1 MEAIREFKDAYAF
14 LSNFYNAPVKYK
26 GLIYLNAEAAF
37 QAQKETYDENR
48 EQYTTMNP
56 AQAKIVGRSCDLRK
70 DWEEIKEQA
79 MYEIVKAKFTQ
90 SENLTR
96 LLLATGDAY
105 LEEGNWWHDT
115 TWGVCNG
122 VGENKLGKI
131 LMRVREELDGG
142 TWK

>member
-1 MEAIREFKDAYAF
+1 MLLDEADDIVVLYLR
-14 LSNFYNAPVKYK
+14 
-26 GLIYLNAEAAF
+26 GLEAAF
-37 QAQKETYDENR
+37 QAQKESCEKDK
-48 EQYTTMNP
+48 EQYTRMNP
-56 AQAKIVGRSCDLRK
+56 AQAKLVGRNCNLRE
-70 DWEEIKEQA
+70 DWEEIKEQT

-90 SENLTR
+90 NEALAR

-122 VGENKLGKI
+122 VGQNKLGKI

>member
-1 MEAIREFKDAYAF
+1 MEVIREFIDAYAF
-14 LSNFYNAPVKYK
+14 LSNFYHSPVKYRN
-26 GLIYLNAEAAF
+26 LIYLNAEAAF
-37 QAQKETYDENR
+37 QAQKESCEKDK
-48 EQYTTMNP
+48 EQYTRMNP
-56 AQAKIVGRSCDLRK
+56 AQAKLVGRNCNLRE
-70 DWEEIKEQA
+70 DWEEIKEQT

-90 SENLTR
+90 NEVLAR

-122 VGENKLGKI
+122 VGQNKLGKI

-142 TWK
+142 TWE

>member
-1 MEAIREFKDAYAF
+1 MEVIREFIDAYAF
-14 LSNFYNAPVKYK
+14 LSNFYHSPVKYRN
-26 GLIYLNAEAAF
+26 LIYLNAEAAF
-37 QAQKETYDENR
+37 QAQKESCEKDK
-48 EQYTTMNP
+48 EQYTRMNP
-56 AQAKIVGRSCDLRK
+56 AQAKLVGRNCNLRE
-70 DWEEIKEQA
+70 DWEEIKEQT

-90 SENLTR
+90 NEALAR
-96 LLLATGDAY
+96 LLLDTGDAY

-142 TWK
+142 IWE

>member
-1 MEAIREFKDAYAF
+1 MEVIREFIDAYAF
-14 LSNFYNAPVKYK
+14 LSNFYHSPVKYRN
-26 GLIYLNAEAAF
+26 LIYLNAEAAF
-37 QAQKETYDENR
+37 QAQKESCEKDK
-48 EQYTTMNP
+48 EQYTRMNP
-56 AQAKIVGRSCDLRK
+56 AQAKLVGRNCNLRE
-70 DWEEIKEQA
+70 DWEEIKEQT

-90 SENLTR
+90 NEALAK

-122 VGENKLGKI
+122 VGQNKLGKI

-142 TWK
+142 TWE

>member
-1 MEAIREFKDAYAF
+1 MEVIREFRDAYAF
-14 LSNFYNAPVKYK
+14 LSNFYCSPIKYK

-37 QAQKETYDENR
+37 QAQKETCEKDK
-48 EQYTTMNP
+48 EQYTRMNP
-56 AQAKIVGRSCDLRK
+56 AQAKLVGRNCNLRE
-70 DWEEIKEQA
+70 DWEEIKEQI

-90 SENLTR
+90 NPNLAR
-96 LLLATGDAY
+96 LLLDTGNAY

-122 VGENKLGKI
+122 VGQNKLGKI

-142 TWK
+142 TWE

>member
-1 MEAIREFKDAYAF
+1 MEVIREFIDAYAF
-14 LSNFYNAPVKYK
+14 LSNFYHSPVKYRN
-26 GLIYLNAEAAF
+26 LIYLNAEAAF
-37 QAQKETYDENR
+37 QAQKESCEKDK
-48 EQYTTMNP
+48 EQYTRINP
-56 AQAKIVGRSCDLRK
+56 AQAKLVGRNCNLRE
-70 DWEEIKEQA
+70 DWEEIKEQT

-90 SENLTR
+90 NEALAR

-122 VGENKLGKI
+122 VGQNKLGKI

>member
-1 MEAIREFKDAYAF
+1 MEVIREFIDAYAF
-14 LSNFYNAPVKYK
+14 LSNFYHSPVKYRN
-26 GLIYLNAEAAF
+26 LIYLNAEAAF
-37 QAQKETYDENR
+37 QAQKESCEKDK
-48 EQYTTMNP
+48 EQYTRMNP
-56 AQAKIVGRSCDLRK
+56 AQAKLVGRNCNLRE
-70 DWEEIKEQA
+70 DWEEIKEQT

-90 SENLTR
+90 NEALAR

-122 VGENKLGKI
+122 LGQNKLGKI

-142 TWK
+142 TWE

>member
-1 MEAIREFKDAYAF
+1 MEVIREFIDAYAF
-14 LSNFYNAPVKYK
+14 LSNFYHSPVKYRN
-26 GLIYLNAEAAF
+26 LIYLNAEAAF
-37 QAQKETYDENR
+37 QAQKESCEKDK
-48 EQYTTMNP
+48 EQYTRMNP
-56 AQAKIVGRSCDLRK
+56 AQAKLVGRNCNLRE
-70 DWEEIKEQA
+70 DWEEIKEQT

-90 SENLTR
+90 NEALAR

-122 VGENKLGKI
+122 VGQNKLGKI
-131 LMRVREELDGG
+131 LMRLREELDGG

>member
-1 MEAIREFKDAYAF
+1 MEAIREFIDAYAF
-14 LSNFYNAPVKYK
+14 LSNFYHSPVKYRN
-26 GLIYLNAEAAF
+26 LIYLNAEAAF
-37 QAQKETYDENR
+37 QAQKESCEKDK
-48 EQYTTMNP
+48 EQYTRMNP
-56 AQAKIVGRSCDLRK
+56 AQAKLVGRNCNLRE
-70 DWEEIKEQA
+70 DWEEIKEQT

-90 SENLTR
+90 NKALAR

-131 LMRVREELDGG
+131 LMCVREELDGG
-142 TWK
+142 IWE

>member
-1 MEAIREFKDAYAF
+1 MEAIKNFFDAYAF
-14 LSNFYNAPVKYK
+14 LSNFYHSPVKYRN
-26 GLIYLNAEAAF
+26 LIYLNAEAAF
-37 QAQKETYDENR
+37 QAQKESCEKDK
-48 EQYTTMNP
+48 EQYTRMNP
-56 AQAKIVGRSCDLRK
+56 AQAKLVGRNCNLRE
-70 DWEEIKEQA
+70 DWEEIKEQT

-90 SENLTR
+90 NKALAR

-142 TWK
+142 IWE

>member
-1 MEAIREFKDAYAF
+1 MEAIREFRDAYAF
-14 LSNFYNAPVKYK
+14 LSNFYCSPIKYK

-37 QAQKETYDENR
+37 QAQKESCEKDK
-48 EQYTTMNP
+48 EQYTRMNP
-56 AQAKIVGRSCDLRK
+56 AQAKLVGRNCNLRE
-70 DWEEIKEQA
+70 DWEEIKEQT

-90 SENLTR
+90 NKALAR

-122 VGENKLGKI
+122 VGQNKLGKI

-142 TWK
+142 IWE

>member
-1 MEAIREFKDAYAF
+1 MEAIREFIDAYAF
-14 LSNFYNAPVKYK
+14 LSNFYHSPVKYRN
-26 GLIYLNAEAAF
+26 LIYLNAEAAF
-37 QAQKETYDENR
+37 QAQKESCEKDK
-48 EQYTTMNP
+48 EQYTRMNP
-56 AQAKIVGRSCDLRK
+56 AQAKLVGRNCNLRK
-70 DWEEIKEQA
+70 DWEEIKEQT

-90 SENLTR
+90 NENLAK

-122 VGENKLGKI
+122 VGQNKLGKI

-142 TWK
+142 SWK

>member
-1 MEAIREFKDAYAF
+1 MEVIREFIDAYAF
-14 LSNFYNAPVKYK
+14 LSNFYHSPVKYRN
-26 GLIYLNAEAAF
+26 LIYLNAEAAF
-37 QAQKETYDENR
+37 QAQKESCEKDK
-48 EQYTTMNP
+48 EQYTRMNP
-56 AQAKIVGRSCDLRK
+56 AQAKLVGRNCNLRE
-70 DWEEIKEQA
+70 DWEEIKEQT

-90 SENLTR
+90 NKALAR

-122 VGENKLGKI
+122 VGQNKLGKI

-142 TWK
+142 TWE

>member
-1 MEAIREFKDAYAF
+1 MEVIREFIDAYAF
-14 LSNFYNAPVKYK
+14 LSNFYHSPVKYRN
-26 GLIYLNAEAAF
+26 LIYLNAEAAF
-37 QAQKETYDENR
+37 QAQKESCEKDK
-48 EQYTTMNP
+48 EQYTRMNP
-56 AQAKIVGRSCDLRK
+56 AQAKLVGRNCNLRE
-70 DWEEIKEQA
+70 DWEEIKEQT

-90 SENLTR
+90 NETLAR

-122 VGENKLGKI
+122 VGQNKLGKI

>member
-1 MEAIREFKDAYAF
+1 MEAIRKFIDAYAF
-14 LSNFYNAPVKYK
+14 LSNFYHSPVKYRN
-26 GLIYLNAEAAF
+26 LIYLNAEAAF
-37 QAQKETYDENR
+37 QAQKESCEKDK
-48 EQYTTMNP
+48 EQYTRMNP
-56 AQAKIVGRSCDLRK
+56 AQAKLVGRNCNLRE
-70 DWEEIKEQA
+70 DWEEIKEQT

-90 SENLTR
+90 NKALAR

-131 LMRVREELDGG
+131 LMRVREELGG
-142 TWK
+142 GIWE

>member
-1 MEAIREFKDAYAF
+1 MEVIREFIDAYAF
-14 LSNFYNAPVKYK
+14 LSNFYHSPVKYRN
-26 GLIYLNAEAAF
+26 LIYLNAEAAF
-37 QAQKETYDENR
+37 QAQKESCEKDK
-48 EQYTTMNP
+48 EQYTRMNP
-56 AQAKIVGRSCDLRK
+56 AQAKLVGRNCNLRE
-70 DWEEIKEQA
+70 DWEEIKEQT

-90 SENLTR
+90 NEALAR

-122 VGENKLGKI
+122 VGQNKLGKI
-131 LMRVREELDGG
+131 RMRVREELDGG

>member
-1 MEAIREFKDAYAF
+1 MEAIREFIDAYAF
-14 LSNFYNAPVKYK
+14 LSNFYHSPVKYRN
-26 GLIYLNAEAAF
+26 LIYLNAEAAF
-37 QAQKETYDENR
+37 QAQKESCEKDK
-48 EQYTTMNP
+48 EQYTRMNP
-56 AQAKIVGRSCDLRK
+56 AQAKLVGRNCNLRE
-70 DWEEIKEQA
+70 DWEEIKEQT

-90 SENLTR
+90 NEALAR

-122 VGENKLGKI
+122 VGQNKLGKI

-142 TWK
+142 TWE

>member
-1 MEAIREFKDAYAF
+1 MEVIREFIDAYAF
-14 LSNFYNAPVKYK
+14 LSNFYHSPVKYRN
-26 GLIYLNAEAAF
+26 LIYLNAEAAF
-37 QAQKETYDENR
+37 QAQKESCEKDK
-48 EQYTTMNP
+48 EQYTRMNP
-56 AQAKIVGRSCDLRK
+56 AQAKLVGRNCNLRE
-70 DWEEIKEQA
+70 DWEEIKEQT

-90 SENLTR
+90 NEVLAR

-122 VGENKLGKI
+122 VGQNKLGKI

-142 TWK
+142 IWE

>member
-1 MEAIREFKDAYAF
+1 MEAIREFIDAYAF
-14 LSNFYNAPVKYK
+14 LSNFYHSPIKYK

-37 QAQKETYDENR
+37 QAQKETCEKDK
-48 EQYTTMNP
+48 EQYTRMNP
-56 AQAKIVGRSCDLRK
+56 AQAKLVGRNCNLRE
-70 DWEEIKEQA
+70 DWEEIKEQI

-90 SENLTR
+90 NQNLAR
-96 LLLATGDAY
+96 LLIATGDAY
-105 LEEGNWWHDT
+105 LEEGNWWKDT

-142 TWK
+142 IWE

>member
-1 MEAIREFKDAYAF
+1 MEAIREFIDAYAF
-14 LSNFYNAPVKYK
+14 LSNFYHSPVKYRN
-26 GLIYLNAEAAF
+26 LIYLNAEAAF
-37 QAQKETYDENR
+37 QAQKESCEKDKK
-48 EQYTTMNP
+48 QYTRMNP
-56 AQAKIVGRSCDLRK
+56 AQAKLVGRNCNLRE
-70 DWEEIKEQA
+70 DWEEIKEQT

-90 SENLTR
+90 NKALAR

-142 TWK
+142 IWE

>member
-1 MEAIREFKDAYAF
+1 MEVIREFIDAYAF
-14 LSNFYNAPVKYK
+14 LSNFYHSPVKYRN
-26 GLIYLNAEAAF
+26 LIYLNAEAAF
-37 QAQKETYDENR
+37 QAQKESCEKDK
-48 EQYTTMNP
+48 EQYTRMNP
-56 AQAKIVGRSCDLRK
+56 AQAKLVGRNCNLRE
-70 DWEEIKEQA
+70 DWEEIKEQT
-79 MYEIVKAKFTQ
+79 MYKIVKAKFTQ
-90 SENLTR
+90 NEALAR

-122 VGENKLGKI
+122 VGQNKLGKI

>member
-14 LSNFYNAPVKYK
+14 LSNFYRAFVKYK

-37 QAQKETYDENR
+37 QAQKEARDEDR

-56 AQAKIVGRSCDLRK
+56 AQAKLVGRNCNLRK
-70 DWEEIKEQA
+70 DWEEIKEQT

-90 SENLTR
+90 NENLVR

-122 VGENKLGKI
+122 VGQNKLGKI

-142 TWK
+142 TWE

>member
-1 MEAIREFKDAYAF
+1 MKVIREFRDAYAF
-14 LSNFYNAPVKYK
+14 LSNFYRSPIKYK

-37 QAQKETYDENR
+37 QAQKETCEKDK
-48 EQYTTMNP
+48 EQYTRMNP
-56 AQAKIVGRSCDLRK
+56 AQAKLVGRNCNLRE
-70 DWEEIKEQA
+70 DWEEIKEQT
-79 MYEIVKAKFTQ
+79 MYEIVSAKFTQ
-90 SENLTR
+90 NKNLAK
-96 LLLATGDAY
+96 LLLDTGDAY

-122 VGENKLGKI
+122 VGQNKLGKI

>member
-1 MEAIREFKDAYAF
+1 MEVIREFIDAYAF
-14 LSNFYNAPVKYK
+14 LSNFYHSPVKYRN
-26 GLIYLNAEAAF
+26 LIYLNAEAAF
-37 QAQKETYDENR
+37 QAQKESCEKDK
-48 EQYTTMNP
+48 EQYTRMNP
-56 AQAKIVGRSCDLRK
+56 AQAKLVGRNCNLRE
-70 DWEEIKEQA
+70 DWEEIKEQT

-90 SENLTR
+90 NEALAR
-96 LLLATGDAY
+96 LLLDTGDAY

-122 VGENKLGKI
+122 VGQNKLGKI

>member
-1 MEAIREFKDAYAF
+1 MEVIREFIDAYAF
-14 LSNFYNAPVKYK
+14 LSNFYHSPVKYRN
-26 GLIYLNAEAAF
+26 LIYLNAEAAF
-37 QAQKETYDENR
+37 QAQKESCEKDK
-48 EQYTTMNP
+48 EQYTRMNP
-56 AQAKIVGRSCDLRK
+56 AQAKLVGRNCNLRE
-70 DWEEIKEQA
+70 DWEEIKEQT

-90 SENLTR
+90 NEALAR

-122 VGENKLGKI
+122 VGQNKLGKI

-142 TWK
+142 TWE

>member
-1 MEAIREFKDAYAF
+1 MEVIREFIDAYAF
-14 LSNFYNAPVKYK
+14 LSNFYHSPVKYRN
-26 GLIYLNAEAAF
+26 LIYLNAEAAF
-37 QAQKETYDENR
+37 QAQKESCEKDKERCTM
-48 EQYTTMNP
+48 MNP
-56 AQAKIVGRSCDLRK
+56 AQAKLVGRNCNLRE
-70 DWEEIKEQA
+70 DWEEIKEQT

-90 SENLTR
+90 NEALAR

-122 VGENKLGKI
+122 VGQNKLGKI

>member
-1 MEAIREFKDAYAF
+1 MEVIREFIDAYAF
-14 LSNFYNAPVKYK
+14 LSNFYHSPVKYRN
-26 GLIYLNAEAAF
+26 LIYLNAEAAF
-37 QAQKETYDENR
+37 QAQKESCEKDK
-48 EQYTTMNP
+48 EQYTRMNP
-56 AQAKIVGRSCDLRK
+56 AQAKLVGRNCNLRE
-70 DWEEIKEQA
+70 DWEEIKEQT

-90 SENLTR
+90 NEALAR
-96 LLLATGDAY
+96 FLLATGNAY

-122 VGENKLGKI
+122 VGQNKLGKI

>member
-1 MEAIREFKDAYAF
+1 MEVIREFIDAYAF
-14 LSNFYNAPVKYK
+14 LSNFYHSPVKYRN
-26 GLIYLNAEAAF
+26 LIYLNAEAAF
-37 QAQKETYDENR
+37 QAQKESCEKDK
-48 EQYTTMNP
+48 EQYTRMNP
-56 AQAKIVGRSCDLRK
+56 AQAKLVGRNCNLRE
-70 DWEEIKEQA
+70 DWEEIKEQT

-90 SENLTR
+90 NEALAR

-122 VGENKLGKI
+122 VGKNKLGKI

>member
-1 MEAIREFKDAYAF
+1 MKVIREFIDAYAF
-14 LSNFYNAPVKYK
+14 LSNFYHSPVKYRN
-26 GLIYLNAEAAF
+26 LIYLNAEAAF
-37 QAQKETYDENR
+37 QAQKESCEKDK
-48 EQYTTMNP
+48 EQYTRMNP
-56 AQAKIVGRSCDLRK
+56 AQAKLVGRNCNLRE
-70 DWEEIKEQA
+70 DWEEIKEQT

-90 SENLTR
+90 NEALAR

-115 TWGVCNG
+115 TWGICNG
-122 VGENKLGKI
+122 VGQNKLGKI

>member
-1 MEAIREFKDAYAF
+1 MEAIREFIDAYAF
-14 LSNFYNAPVKYK
+14 LSNFYHSPVKYRN
-26 GLIYLNAEAAF
+26 LIYLNAEAAF
-37 QAQKETYDENR
+37 QAQKESCEKDK
-48 EQYTTMNP
+48 EQYTRMNP
-56 AQAKIVGRSCDLRK
+56 AQAKLVGRNCNLRE
-70 DWEEIKEQA
+70 DWEEIKEQT

-90 SENLTR
+90 NKALAR

-142 TWK
+142 IWE